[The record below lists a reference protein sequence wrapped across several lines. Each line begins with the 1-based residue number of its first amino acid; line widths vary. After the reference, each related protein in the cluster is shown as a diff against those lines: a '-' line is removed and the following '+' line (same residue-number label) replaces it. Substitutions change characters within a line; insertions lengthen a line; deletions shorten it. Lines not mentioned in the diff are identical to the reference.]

1 MENFT
6 NAGPGLRKMFIAAI
20 GTIICSVLAIIPIIN
35 IVAGIGSIVFG
46 VLSIVGLFQAGKDIQ
61 GCMTAFYI
69 TIANLVLS
77 IIRTFAG
84 TGILGTILAICSTV
98 LGLAVTYF
106 VCTSVSE
113 TMNQI
118 GAAAVA
124 QKGHTV
130 WVINLVCCIISVV
143 ITFLLL
149 IPIINVIAAFASVI
163 VAIVSLVGTIL
174 YMLFLNDGAKA
185 LGA

>member
-1 MENFT
+1 MEKFT
-6 NAGPGLRKMFIAAI
+6 NAGPGLRKMFIAAVGI
-20 GTIICSVLAIIPIIN
+20 IICSVLAIIPIIN

-46 VLSIVGLFQAGKDIQ
+46 VLSMVGLYQAGKDIQ
-61 GCMTAFYI
+61 GCMMAFYI
-69 TIANLVLS
+69 TIANIVLS
-77 IIRTFAG
+77 IIRTFFGA
-84 TGILGTILAICSTV
+84 GILGIVLAICATV
-98 LGLAVTYF
+98 ISLSIIYF
-106 VCTSVSE
+106 VCNSVSE
-113 TMNQI
+113 VMNQV

-130 WVINLVCCIISVV
+130 WMINLVCCCVSVV
-143 ITFLLL
+143 LTLLGL
-149 IPIINVIAAFASVI
+149 IPIINIFAAFANII